1 MRRFLAIGS
10 LAVILVAGG
19 VFFGWLPDYLDR
31 SMNRV
36 TGTPPFEAGSRAE
49 GLHATLF
56 VVDLHG
62 DALLWERDPVERHDR
77 GHIDLPR
84 LAEANAGLQVFSAV
98 TKVPF
103 GLNYEENPADSDQLV
118 GLTIAQAWPPG
129 TWLSPYGRA
138 RHQARRLHRLAE
150 RSGRGRLPELT
161 VVRTR
166 ADLSRLREGRNRGE
180 RVVGG
185 LLALEGLHAIEGEVA
200 KLDSLFEAGYRMAGL
215 THFFDNAVA
224 GSAHGMEKGG
234 LTPLGREV
242 IRRMETLGMVVDLA
256 HASPPTIDDVLAMAT
271 RPVVVSHGGVKATCP
286 GPRNL
291 SDAQLEG
298 IAATGGVVGVGLWP
312 GAVCD
317 STVAAT
323 ARAMRHVAD
332 VVGVEHVA
340 VGSDFDG
347 AVTAPVD
354 VTGLPLLTG
363 ALLAE
368 GFDRDEVAR
377 IMGGNALRVLEA
389 GLPGG

>member
-1 MRRFLAIGS
+1 MRRYLLLGLI
-10 LAVILVAGG
+10 VLVALGG
-19 VFFGWLPDYLDR
+19 GAFFGWLPGHLDR

-36 TGTPPFEAGSRAE
+36 TGSPPFRASAEAE
-49 GLHATLF
+49 DLHATLF
-56 VVDLHG
+56 VADLHG
-62 DALLWERDPVERHDR
+62 DALLWRRDPLERHGR

-103 GLNYEENPADSDQLV
+103 GLNYEENPSDSDQLV
-118 GLTIAQAWPPG
+118 GLTVAQAWPPN
-129 TWLSPYGRA
+129 TWFSPYGRA

-150 RSGRGRLPELT
+150 RSRTPELL
-161 VVRTR
+161 VVETR
-166 ADLSRLREGRNRGE
+166 ADLARLRERRGRGE
-180 RVVGG
+180 AVVGG
-185 LLALEGLHAIEGEVA
+185 LLALEGLHAIEGEPA
-200 KLDSLFEAGYRMAGL
+200 KLDSLFAAGYRMAGL

-234 LTPLGREV
+234 LTRLGPDV
-242 IRRMETLGMVVDLA
+242 IRRMETLGMVMDLA
-256 HASPPTIDDVLAMAT
+256 HASPAAVDEALELAT

-298 IAATGGVVGVGLWP
+298 IAATGGVVGIGLWP

-332 VVGVEHVA
+332 RVGVEHVA
-340 VGSDFDG
+340 LGSDFDG
-347 AVTAPVD
+347 AVTAPID
-354 VTGLPLLTG
+354 VTGLPLLTE
-363 ALLAE
+363 ALLAQ
-368 GFDRDEVAR
+368 GFSRDEVAR
-377 IMGGNALRVLEA
+377 IMGGNVLRVLEA
-389 GLPGG
+389 GLPP